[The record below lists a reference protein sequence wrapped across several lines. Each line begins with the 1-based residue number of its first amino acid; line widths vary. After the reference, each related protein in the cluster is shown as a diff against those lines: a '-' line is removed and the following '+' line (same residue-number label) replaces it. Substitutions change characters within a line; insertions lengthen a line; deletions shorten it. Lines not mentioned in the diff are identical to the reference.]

1 MNFIPHSLTSSHV
14 MGEQARTVVLTGEA
28 QAELALALSGLEAV
42 LTLLDSDRGGEPLL
56 SPLLAR
62 NLRGGAAV
70 LVERARC
77 LAAGCGGVD
86 AYGFDSDDDPA
97 QQVIDL
103 AEKLS
108 EVA

>member
-28 QAELALALSGLEAV
+28 QAELALALNGLQAV

-77 LAAGCGGVD
+77 LAAGCGVD
-86 AYGFDSDDDPA
+86 AYGFDSDDDAA
-97 QQVIDL
+97 QQLVDL

>member
-28 QAELALALSGLEAV
+28 QAELALALNGLEAV
-42 LTLLDSDRGGEPLL
+42 LTLLDADHGGDPVL

-70 LVERARC
+70 LVARARL
-77 LAAGCGGVD
+77 LADGYGPD
-86 AYGFDSDDDPA
+86 AYGFDTDDDAA

-103 AEKLS
+103 AEKLQGAQ
-108 EVA
+108 E